1 MKAGRLWLGGVML
14 TSCLGI
20 LSGCT
25 ATPEKA
31 EDLAS
36 TETKETVKQTKPQQ
50 QTVVRTPAKPRSMP
64 QASKIS
70 PAQQRLAQLRQLR
83 QQEWERLQAVKQQ
96 QQQRATAQPRKQ
108 VVRQQPVY
116 AQNQQNPVSVTYGG
130 RGVGNYSASSL
141 TGDFA
146 GDPRLLSFIEQMSS
160 RYGFN
165 RNYLLGVFSQVRNR
179 DEVARLWASPAS
191 ASSPGGWYSYRS
203 KFVTPANIQK
213 GTQFWQQYAGHL
225 QRAQQRY
232 GVDAEYIVGIMGVET
247 RWGRILGKH
256 RVIDALT
263 TSALVNQ
270 RRSEFFF
277 DELANYMLMTR
288 SERMDPLAPKG
299 SYAGAMGYG
308 QFMPSS
314 FHDYA
319 VDFDGDGVKDLW
331 NPVDAIGSI
340 ANYFAKHGWQ
350 SGQEVAVPA
359 DVSSNDYANVPDG
372 FKVKYSPNQLAQMG
386 VAPRNGRWLGSNR
399 THLLALS
406 TVPGGYKEPWVGYN
420 NFYVITR
427 YNHSNYYAMAVHQLA
442 TAVKHNVAGRN

>member
-14 TSCLGI
+14 TSCFGI

-25 ATPEKA
+25 ATPQDTDET
-31 EDLAS
+31 AS
-36 TETKETVKQTKPQQ
+36 VSRTAPKQTTEQ
-50 QTVVRTPAKPRSMP
+50 QTVVRAPARPAQSN
-64 QASKIS
+64 ASSQRQKVS
-70 PAQQRLAQLRQLR
+70 AAQQRLAQLRQLR
-83 QQEWERLQAVKQQ
+83 QQEWDRQQA
-96 QQQRATAQPRKQ
+96 QQQRAQVQSQPRKQ
-108 VVRQQPVY
+108 VRQQPVY
-116 AQNQQNPVSVTYGG
+116 AQNQQGSSPISVTYGG
-130 RGVGNYSASSL
+130 KGVGNYYATSL

-146 GDPRLLSFIEQMSS
+146 GDPRLLSFIDQMTA
-160 RYGFN
+160 RGFN

-191 ASSPGGWYSYRS
+191 ASSPGGWYNYRS
-203 KFVTPANIQK
+203 KFVTAANIQK
-213 GTQFWQQYAGHL
+213 GTQFWRQYNGHL
-225 QRAQQRY
+225 QRAHQQY
-232 GVDAEYIVGIMGVET
+232 GVNPEYIIGIMGVET

-263 TSALVNQ
+263 TSALTNK
-270 RRSEFFF
+270 RRSDFFF
-277 DELANYMLMTR
+277 EELANYMLMTR
-288 SERMDPLAPKG
+288 TERMDPLAPKG

-314 FHDYA
+314 FHGYA

-340 ANYFAKHGWQ
+340 ANYFAQHGWRN
-350 SGQEVAVPA
+350 GQEVAVPA

-372 FKVKYSPNQLAQMG
+372 FKVKYSPGQLAQIG
-386 VAPRNGRWLGSNR
+386 VMPKNGRWSNTSR

-406 TVPGGYKEPWVGYN
+406 TVPGGYKEPWIGYN

-442 TAVKHNVAGRN
+442 NAVKNNVAGGN

>member
-14 TSCLGI
+14 TSCFGV

-25 ATPEKA
+25 ATPQKTDEA
-31 EDLAS
+31 AS
-36 TETKETVKQTKPQQ
+36 VDSTAPKQTTEQ
-50 QTVVRTPAKPRSMP
+50 QTVVRAPARPTQSSANGQPKKMS
-64 QASKIS
+64 A
-70 PAQQRLAQLRQLR
+70 AQQRLAQLRQLR
-83 QQEWERLQAVKQQ
+83 QQEWDRLQAQK
-96 QQQRATAQPRKQ
+96 QQRAQAQPRKQ
-108 VVRQQPVY
+108 AQARQQSVY
-116 AQNQQNPVSVTYGG
+116 AQNQQGSGPVSVTYGG
-130 RGVGNYSASSL
+130 KGVGNYYATSL

-146 GDPRLLSFIEQMSS
+146 GDPRLLSFIEQMSA
-160 RYGFN
+160 RGFN

-213 GTQFWQQYAGHL
+213 GTQFWRQYAGHL
-225 QRAQQRY
+225 QRAHQQY
-232 GVDAEYIVGIMGVET
+232 GVDPEYIVGIMGVET

-256 RVIDALT
+256 RIIDALT
-263 TSALVNQ
+263 TSALTNQ
-270 RRSEFFF
+270 RRSDFFF
-277 DELANYMLMTR
+277 EELADYMLMTR
-288 SERMDPLAPKG
+288 TERMDPLAPKG

-314 FHDYA
+314 FRSYA

-340 ANYFAKHGWQ
+340 ANYFAQHGWR

-359 DVSSNDYANVPDG
+359 DVASNDYANVPDG
-372 FKVKYSPNQLAQMG
+372 FKVKYSPGQLAQIG
-386 VAPRNGRWLGSNR
+386 VAPKNGRWSNTSR

-406 TVPGGYKEPWVGYN
+406 TVPGGYKEPWIGYN

-442 TAVKHNVAGRN
+442 NAVKNNVGGGN

>member
-14 TSCLGI
+14 TSCFGV

-25 ATPEKA
+25 ATPKKA
-31 EDLAS
+31 EDTARIDTKS
-36 TETKETVKQTKPQQ
+36 TPKQANEQQIVVRAPARPVKQTQNGQPK
-50 QTVVRTPAKPRSMP
+50 K
-64 QASKIS
+64 ASA
-70 PAQQRLAQLRQLR
+70 AQQRLAQLRQMR
-83 QQEWERLQAVKQQ
+83 QQEWERQQAQKQQ
-96 QQQRATAQPRKQ
+96 QAAQPRKQ
-108 VVRQQPVY
+108 VARQPAY
-116 AQNQQNPVSVTYGG
+116 AQNQQGPASITYGG
-130 RGVGNYSASSL
+130 KGVGNYYATAL

-146 GDPRLLSFIEQMSS
+146 GDPRLLSFIEQMS
-160 RYGFN
+160 RRGFN

-179 DEVARLWASPAS
+179 DDVARLWASPAS
-191 ASSPGGWYSYRS
+191 ASSPGGWYNYRS

-213 GTQFWQQYAGHL
+213 GTQFWRQYGPHL
-225 QRAQQRY
+225 QRAAQQY
-232 GVDAEYIVGIMGVET
+232 GVEPEYIVGIMGVET

-256 RVIDALT
+256 RIIDALT
-263 TSALVNQ
+263 TSALTNQ

-288 SERMDPLAPKG
+288 TERMDPLAPKG

-314 FHDYA
+314 FHSYA

-340 ANYFAKHGWQ
+340 ANYFAEHGWRR
-350 SGQEVAVPA
+350 GQEVAVLA

-372 FKVKYSPNQLAQMG
+372 FKVKYSPSQLSQIG
-386 VAPRNGRWLGSNR
+386 VAPRNGRWSNTSR
-399 THLLALS
+399 THLVALS
-406 TVPGGYKEPWVGYN
+406 TVPGGYKEPWIGYN

-442 TAVKHNVAGRN
+442 NAVKNNVGGGN